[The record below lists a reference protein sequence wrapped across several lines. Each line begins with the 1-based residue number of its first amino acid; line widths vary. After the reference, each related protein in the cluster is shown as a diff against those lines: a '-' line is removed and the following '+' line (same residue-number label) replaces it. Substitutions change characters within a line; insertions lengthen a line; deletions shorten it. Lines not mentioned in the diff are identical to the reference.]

1 MGLTERDF
9 KLASMKKKQQ
19 SIADFDNISGSDL
32 ASNEQLKLLYCE
44 AVRRGFWPNEAGRVL
59 DFFSLAEKAIAE
71 DKRGTPGKLFY
82 ALVKAKKMNFVT
94 DAMEAAARK
103 RLAGQSYEL
112 AEMAADMTLTPRPV
126 PQETQEALLGR
137 DIGYYH
143 GVMMQCFL
151 PQKEQPIERRSW
163 QVNHGQ
169 AALMV
174 QAGVIADREKVGT
187 FTDCALPSGSKARL
201 IIPYII
207 GYAVQRNTREIDMGR
222 SLRRFMEKINVPISG
237 QNGKALTREVQ
248 NVAAADFVIGG
259 WEDDKVTTKKASIAE
274 ELTFWLEKNPNQ
286 QSFWRPEMILD
297 PRFFDAISERRVP
310 VDMGHLVQLQRSPR
324 RMDLYCWLSYRTPLI
339 RRDKAVKIKLE
350 HLQPIF
356 APEIDT
362 PKNFKAKFKGDL
374 KAIAAIH
381 PDFRIE
387 IEGDMLILRKSQPPV
402 PVNITHLLC

>member
-1 MGLTERDF
+1 M
-9 KLASMKKKQQ
+9 
-19 SIADFDNISGSDL
+19 
-32 ASNEQLKLLYCE
+32 
-44 AVRRGFWPNEAGRVL
+44 L

-94 DAMEAAARK
+94 DAMEASARK
-103 RLAGQSYEL
+103 RLAGGSYEL
-112 AEMAADMTLTPRPV
+112 AEKAADMTLTPRPI

-137 DIGYYH
+137 DIGYHH

-174 QAGVIADREKVGT
+174 QAGVIADREKVGV
-187 FTDCALPSGSKARL
+187 FTDCALPSGAKSRL

-222 SLRRFMEKINVPISG
+222 SLRSFMDKINVPITG
-237 QNGKALTREVQ
+237 PNGKALTREVQ
-248 NVAAADFVIGG
+248 NVAAANFVIGG
-259 WEDDKVTTKKASIAE
+259 WNEQGVTTTKASIAE
-274 ELTFWLEKNPNQ
+274 ELSFWIERDANQ

-297 PRFFDAISERRVP
+297 QRFFDAVSERRVP

-339 RRDKAVKIKLE
+339 GRGKTVNPDYSRA
-350 HLQPIF
+350 F
-356 APEIDT
+356 ADCVMAHVFGPQL
-362 PKNFKAKFKGDL
+362 AGDL
-374 KAIAAIH
+374 RSDIQGLK
-381 PDFRIE
+381 
-387 IEGDMLILRKSQPPV
+387 G
-402 PVNITHLLC
+402 C

>member
-1 MGLTERDF
+1 
-9 KLASMKKKQQ
+9 MKNRQK
-19 SIADFDNISGSDL
+19 SIADFDKITAADL
-32 ASNEQLKLLYCE
+32 ASNERLKLLYCE
-44 AVRRGFWPNEAGRVL
+44 AVRRKFWHNEATRAL
-59 DFFSLAEKAIAE
+59 DFFCLAEKALAE
-71 DKRGTPGKLFY
+71 DKHDTPGKLFY
-82 ALVKAKKMNFVT
+82 ALVKKKDMRFVT
-94 DAMEAAARK
+94 DAMEQRARK
-103 RLAGQSYEL
+103 RLAGSSHEL
-112 AEMAADMTLTPRPV
+112 VEMAADMTLTARPV
-126 PQETQEALLGR
+126 PQETQDALLGR

-151 PQKEQPIERRSW
+151 PQKEMPIDQRDW
-163 QVNHGQ
+163 KVHHGN
-169 AALMV
+169 ASLV
-174 QAGVIADREKVGT
+174 VRAGLIADQDNKGQFV
-187 FTDCALPSGSKARL
+187 DCALPSGAKARL

-222 SLRRFMEKINVPISG
+222 SLRRFMEKVKIPITG
-237 QNGKALTREVQ
+237 PNGKALTREVQ

-259 WEDDKVTTKKASIAE
+259 WDEDKVTTKKASIAE

-324 RMDLYCWLSYRTPLI
+324 RMDLYCWLSYRTSLI
-339 RRDKAVKIKLE
+339 RRDKTVKIKLD

-362 PKNFKAKFKGDL
+362 PKNFRAKFKGDL
-374 KAIAAIH
+374 KAIAGIY

-387 IEGDMLILRKSQPPV
+387 IEGDMLVLRKSPPPV
-402 PVNITHLLC
+402 PVNITQLLC